1 MPLQLTTPINTGDL
15 DPNAATYTQVRIV
28 KFCVDSVNEMFE
40 LITQEGNTV
49 NNVWV
54 AGVPRSR
61 RFIIMD
67 MKDENGDPIA
77 GQQYYTDMVNKTM
90 ADASMTATDPIY
102 DGVAY
107 HLYDWL
113 INHSGYVGTY
123 V

>member
-15 DPNAATYTQVRIV
+15 DPNAATYAQVRIV
-28 KFCVDSVNEMFE
+28 KFSVDSVNKRFE

-49 NNVWV
+49 DNAWV
-54 AGVPRSR
+54 AGVSRSR

-67 MKDENGDPIA
+67 MKDENGDPIP
-77 GQQYYTDMVNKTM
+77 GEQYYTDMVTRTM
-90 ADASMTATDPIY
+90 SGASMTATDYIY